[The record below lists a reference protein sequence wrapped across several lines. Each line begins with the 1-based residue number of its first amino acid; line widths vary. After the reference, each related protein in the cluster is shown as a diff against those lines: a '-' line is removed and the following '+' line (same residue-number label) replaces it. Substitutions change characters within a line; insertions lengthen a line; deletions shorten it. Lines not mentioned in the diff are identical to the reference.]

1 MDEEW
6 EFWEHN
12 YNGDDTEELSRGE
25 DKSNSKQLQGILE
38 KTNKSY
44 YNDQKILEWKK
55 KYRYKLQASRS

>member
-1 MDEEW
+1 MDDEW

-55 KYRYKLQASRS
+55 KYRYKLQN